1 MQCTVSG
8 TPTTSGKV
16 TATVTTSASNEQ
28 KKDNNTSST
37 SITVLEPADV
47 VANATGLPSSAQVSV
62 NYTGTFSCANTSTVT
77 ANAVTC
83 GVSGLPAGVTLSSCT
98 NGGKAWVNGSAL
110 AAKGAANA
118 KDTVQCTVSGT
129 PTTAGKVTATVKTSA
144 SNELKKDNDTSST
157 SITVRAP
164 SDVIA
169 IAALPAT
176 ALVGGKY
183 SGSFSC
189 KNNSAVTAL
198 VVTCGISGLPDGVTA
213 SCGSWLNGSSLVAN
227 QSVECTVSGQPTTA
241 GSVIATVTTSAS
253 NEVNTT
259 NDTSIESITVNS
271 PSDMVAGA
279 ILPATALVGGNY
291 SGSFSCRNNS
301 AVTALVVTCGVSG
314 LPDGITASC
323 GSWVNGSSLAANQ
336 ALQCTVSGTP
346 MSAGS
351 FNPTVTTSASNEVN
365 ITNNVSIN
373 NIIISTPSDVIA
385 SSSLPVTAIVS
396 TDYTGSFSC
405 TNGSAVLATGVSCSI
420 SGLPDGVT
428 ESCGSWV
435 NGSSLAA
442 NQAVQ
447 CTVSGQPTTA
457 GKVTVRV
464 MASASNEVNTS
475 NNISTTDILSQLLIQ
490 ATLRG
495 VPINDSTVVCCG
507 SPVVLSV
514 SGALHATYAVTSHTG
529 DVSCELETVGT
540 LGYLKMTNG
549 DGTCTIVGTINGVT
563 TAPLTLQGKNH

>member
-1 MQCTVSG
+1 M
-8 TPTTSGKV
+8 
-16 TATVTTSASNEQ
+16 
-28 KKDNNTSST
+28 
-37 SITVLEPADV
+37 EPADV

-129 PTTAGKVTATVKTSA
+129 PTTSGKVTATVTTSA
-144 SNELKKDNDTSST
+144 SNEQKKDNNTSST
-157 SITVRAP
+157 SVTVLEPA
-164 SDVIA
+164 DVVA
-169 IAALPAT
+169 LATLPAT
-176 ALVGGKY
+176 ALVGGNY
-183 SGSFSC
+183 SGGFSC
-189 KNNSAVTAL
+189 KNNSAVVATG
-198 VVTCGISGLPDGVTA
+198 VTCGISGLPDGLTA

-227 QSVECTVSGQPTTA
+227 QLVECTVSGQPTTA

-259 NDTSIESITVNS
+259 NDTSINSITVNI
-271 PSDMVAGA
+271 PSDMVASA

-291 SGSFSCRNNS
+291 SGSFSCNNNS
-301 AVTALVVTCGVSG
+301 AEVATEVACGISG
-314 LPDGITASC
+314 LPDGIIASC
-323 GSWVNGSSLAANQ
+323 GSWVNGSSLAANE
-336 ALQCTVSGTP
+336 AVQCTVSGRL

-351 FNPTVTTSASNEVN
+351 FNPTVTTSASNEVI
-365 ITNNVSIN
+365 ITNNVSIDT
-373 NIIISTPSDVIA
+373 IISSPPSDVIA
-385 SSSLPVTAIVS
+385 GSSLPVTAIVS
-396 TDYTGSFSC
+396 ADYTGSFSC
-405 TNGSAVLATGVSCSI
+405 TNGSAVLATGVSCSV

-428 ESCGSWV
+428 ASCGSWV

-457 GKVTVRV
+457 GMVTATVT
-464 MASASNEVNTS
+464 ASAGNEVNTS
-475 NNISTTDILSQLLIQ
+475 NNISTTDILSQLPII
-490 ATLRG
+490 ATLEG
-495 VPINDSTVVCCG
+495 VPVLDSTVVCCG
-507 SPVVLSV
+507 SPVALSV
-514 SGALHATYAVTSHTG
+514 SGAVQATYVVASQTG
-529 DVSCELETVGT
+529 DVSCELGT
-540 LGYLKMTNG
+540 DGDGSYLRMKNG